1 VAVEQQKADVVKV
14 LLDKGAKVATA
25 GGDESILKAAEE
37 KGDAAIV
44 DMLKAR
50 GAK

>member
-1 VAVEQQKADVVKV
+1 VEQQKAEAVKV

-25 GGDESILKAAEE
+25 GGDESILKVAEE

-44 DMLKAR
+44 DMLKAK